1 MGKEAASKAFKRT
14 SKLMS
19 SWTSSRS
26 RDSRSSADSIPP
38 SLRPQLPPRPPGST
52 LDGSVES
59 RPPIPARPVSTKSTN
74 TNFSDFLASDEE
86 GVEDELDAEDEWERL
101 DLSLG
106 REKAGGGNRGKRA
119 KLGKLIIY
127 DEGFKMLDL
136 IIAANMG
143 IWWAGWE
150 TDQ

>member
-1 MGKEAASKAFKRT
+1 MSKEAASKAFKRT
-14 SKLMS
+14 TKLMS

-26 RDSRSSADSIPP
+26 RESRGSADSLPP
-38 SLRPQLPPRPPGST
+38 YLKPQPPPRPLGSNF
-52 LDGSVES
+52 DSAEF
-59 RPPIPARPVSTKSTN
+59 RPPLPARPVSTKSAN
-74 TNFSDFLASDEE
+74 TNFSDFIGSDEE
-86 GVEDELDAEDEWERL
+86 AVEDLDAEDEWERL

-136 IIAANMG
+136 IVAANMG

-150 TDQ
+150 ADQ